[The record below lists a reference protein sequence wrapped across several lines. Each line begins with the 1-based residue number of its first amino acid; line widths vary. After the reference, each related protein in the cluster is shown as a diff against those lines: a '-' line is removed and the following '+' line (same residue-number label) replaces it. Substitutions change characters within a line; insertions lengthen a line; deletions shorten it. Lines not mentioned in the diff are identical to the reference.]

1 MNLLMQNR
9 YDIIP
14 HAVTGAGIT
23 YLKYIDVIYVYAYG
37 ENKIPDNKSAN
48 VKKLIL
54 HRVIN
59 EFFFLMGI
67 IRGVIRKYRL
77 FM

>member
-14 HAVTGAGIT
+14 HAVTDAGIT

-48 VKKLIL
+48 VEK
-54 HRVIN
+54 
-59 EFFFLMGI
+59 
-67 IRGVIRKYRL
+67 
-77 FM
+77 